1 MENEEQEETMYVT
14 IELSRYEELLHKEFL
29 ANSILHNDNITE
41 QQVKWLKENYEA
53 TIDY

>member
-29 ANSILHNDNITE
+29 ANSILHYDTITE
-41 QQVKWLKENYEA
+41 QQIEWLKENYKA
-53 TIDY
+53 TMDY